1 MAFFPSGNAFS
12 VGKLWIVI
20 IIIYLLDIIGLIDGQ
35 ASITKSGKRRYKLIP
50 FYDDDIKISDP
61 NKPALIQ
68 DLSLLSYVLNNTA
81 DTVFG
86 SKDATMV
93 IFVSDMFKLF
103 HTAACACIGC
113 CACYVFKNEIR
124 NTLKFA
130 KRQSKSFDQPP
141 VFNDERGR
149 GSSSTPAPPQVSA
162 TANTCRSNR
171 CDTPTSLSCGR
182 NLAITICLF
191 SLKLTPRTSE

>member
-1 MAFFPSGNAFS
+1 MAFFPS
-12 VGKLWIVI
+12 GKLWIVI

-86 SKDATMV
+86 SKDAVRDLLTFFADLNQIM
-93 IFVSDMFKLF
+93 IQWLFLFLICSSFF

-171 CDTPTSLSCGR
+171 W
-182 NLAITICLF
+182 
-191 SLKLTPRTSE
+191 KME